1 MKTVGFFGGAGNTE
15 DLKTNFF
22 GKGIFCCPIQ
32 QLEVVNNMM
41 ISSRI
46 GCIIARKDTTLLKGY
61 KSEILYIS
69 LKFHFYRGTYKIM
82 KYLCIS

>member
-46 GCIIARKDTTLLKGY
+46 GYIIACKDTTLLKGY
-61 KSEILYIS
+61 RKITILYMTLPTI
-69 LKFHFYRGTYKIM
+69 KI
-82 KYLCIS
+82 KANILS